1 MDYTTLLYVVMLVAV
16 FYFLVIRPQQQRAK
30 QQKMLQDSLEA
41 GDEVVSI
48 GGVYGT
54 VVDVGDRIRVRVA
67 DGTEIEFAPQAISQK
82 VAAKPGVDSTDV
94 PEGTDTE

>member
-16 FYFLVIRPQQQRAK
+16 FYFIVIRPQQQRTK
-30 QQKMLQDSLEA
+30 QQKVLQDSLEA

-48 GGVYGT
+48 GGIYGT

-67 DGTEIEFAPQAISQK
+67 DGTEIEFARQAISQK
-82 VAAKPGVDSTDV
+82 VAAKEDDDSDETVLAD
-94 PEGTDTE
+94 